1 MSALLLPQ
9 SSMAWCQE
17 RPLSQTTS
25 PKGESESVEV
35 SVQLPQPCETLPRR
49 PTCFSPDPDF
59 QGNLQSGGA
68 GRGWKHS
75 SQGSELIKE
84 TLLTTS
90 WFFLPTISWSPPGI
104 LPRSHWG
111 ASSMDPQLTHCHPQ
125 HSKCLTHAL
134 HPLCPSMASK
144 SKPLQTANEE
154 VQKAGPALRDGEKA
168 HKHEQSRAPS

>member
-75 SQGSELIKE
+75 SQGSELIKGFRSYSLFCRLYQE
-84 TLLTTS
+84 ACHGTPEMPCLQTTRTGPQAHPMLSTPYPTTLL
-90 WFFLPTISWSPPGI
+90 PVADSP
-104 LPRSHWG
+104 
-111 ASSMDPQLTHCHPQ
+111 C
-125 HSKCLTHAL
+125 
-134 HPLCPSMASK
+134 
-144 SKPLQTANEE
+144 
-154 VQKAGPALRDGEKA
+154 
-168 HKHEQSRAPS
+168 APP